1 VIQVFLVTAITME
14 KDNSQLYN
22 SRIFSVFLK
31 YIQSHYPEVDVDEVL
46 QYAGMPRYEVDDQ
59 AHWFTQEQA
68 DRFHDIVM
76 TKTQNPNIARDA
88 GRYSVTSG
96 ALAAG
101 QQYGLAFLGLSF
113 VYQMLGKL
121 YTIMSRGAELK
132 VKKIDPN
139 KVEVISTPTPGVQ
152 EKPYQCE
159 NRIGTFES
167 LAKLFTDKLATVEHP
182 SCFHK
187 GSNACRYII
196 TWQKTPSLIW
206 KTIRNYSLIF
216 SLIAG
221 IGLSPFIETVHV
233 FAILFLGMSLF
244 FLAAIYSAYLEKK
257 ELTKTILAQGDVA
270 KDLLYEINTR
280 HNNSLLVQEIGR
292 ALSKALDINEIVRTV
307 VNIMVKRTDFDRGL
321 IMLANKEKTR
331 LVYSAGYGYIKEL
344 EDTLKHNEFHLDRPE
359 SRGPFVM
366 AFIRKAPFLIDDM
379 SRIKQNLSAR
389 SLELT
394 KFLGVKSLICV
405 PILFENE
412 SLGILAVDNY
422 KSKKRFSESD
432 MHLLIGVASQT
443 AVGIVNARSF
453 QKVQESEKQYRE
465 LVESANSIILRM
477 DTEGNIT
484 FFNEFAQKFFGYTQ
498 KEIIGQNIHATILP
512 KTVQAK
518 REFEKLI
525 YALRKDPERQTASE
539 NENIRR
545 NEDKA
550 WVSWTY
556 KPIFGIDG
564 QFQEILC
571 IGNDIT
577 ELKRSELE
585 RKDLEVR
592 LQRAQKMEAIGALAG
607 GVAHDLNN
615 ILSGLV
621 SYPELLLMEL
631 PDDSPLKKPI
641 LTIQRSGEKASVI
654 VQDLLTLAR
663 RSVSVTE
670 VVNLNEIIS
679 EYLKSPEFQ
688 TLKLNNPSVK
698 IESRLDRELL
708 NISGSCVHLSKV
720 IMNLV
725 TNAAEAMPDGGKVSI
740 STHNQYVDHVVR
752 GYDSVEEGDYVIL
765 TVADTGHGISREQKE
780 RIFEPFYTT
789 KTMGKSGTGLGLAIV
804 WGSVKDHNG
813 FIDIQT
819 TEGKG
824 TNFTLYFP
832 VTREEIADECHRLS
846 FEDYKGSGGK
856 VLVVDDIKEQRE
868 IATQMLEKL
877 GYEVDSVS
885 SGEQAVAYVKDHSVN
900 LLVLDMIMES
910 GTDGLETYK
919 QIIEIKPGI
928 RAIIASGF
936 SENERVKEA
945 QSLGAGKYVKKPYT
959 MEKLGVA
966 VKNEMNR

>member
-1 VIQVFLVTAITME
+1 MVIME
-14 KDNSQLYN
+14 KERAQLYN

-31 YIQSHYPEVDVDEVL
+31 YIQSYYPEVDVDDVL
-46 QYAGMPRYEVDDQ
+46 AYAGMSRYEVDDQ
-59 AHWFTQEQA
+59 AHWFTQDQA
-68 DRFHDIVM
+68 DRFHEIVS

-121 YTIMSRGAELK
+121 YTLMSRGAK
-132 VKKIDPN
+132 IQVKRIGSN
-139 KVEVISTPTPGVQ
+139 KVEVTSTPKAGVQ

-167 LAKLFTDKLATVEHP
+167 LAKLFTDSLAVVDHP
-182 SCFHK
+182 KCFHK
-187 GSNACRYII
+187 GGDACQYII
-196 TWQKTPSLIW
+196 TWEKTPSLIW
-206 KTIRNYSLIF
+206 KTFRNYSAVA
-216 SLIAG
+216 SLLASIA
-221 IGLSPFIETVHV
+221 LFPFLTISQIIVL
-233 FAILFLGMSLF
+233 LFLGMSLF
-244 FLAAIYSAYLEKK
+244 VSLSLYSANLEKK
-257 ELTKTILAQGDVA
+257 ELTRTILSQGDVA
-270 KDLLYEINTR
+270 QDLLDEINKR
-280 HNNSLLVQEIGR
+280 HNHSLLVQEIGQ
-292 ALSKALDINEIVRTV
+292 ALSKTLDIEEIIHTV

-321 IMLANKEKTR
+321 IMLANEEKTR
-331 LVYSAGYGYIKEL
+331 LIYSAGYGYTEKL
-344 EDTLKHNEFHLDRPE
+344 ETLLKQTEFHLDNPE

-366 AFIRKAPFLIDDM
+366 AFIRQAPFLIDDI
-379 SRIKQNLSAR
+379 SRIEKNLSAK
-389 SLELT
+389 SFDLA

-412 SLGILAVDNY
+412 SLGILAVDNV
-422 KSKKRFSESD
+422 KSKKRFAESD

-453 QKVQESEKQYRE
+453 RKVQESEKKYRE

-484 FFNEFAQKFFGYTQ
+484 FFNEFAQKFFGYKQ
-498 KEIIGQNIHATILP
+498 KEIIGQNIHETILP
-512 KTVQAK
+512 KTVHANK
-518 REFEKLI
+518 EFEKLI

-545 NEDKA
+545 NGDKV

-556 KPIFGIDG
+556 KPIFGIDD

-592 LQRAQKMEAIGALAG
+592 LQRAHKMEAIGALAG

-615 ILSGLV
+615 ILSGIV

-641 LTIQRSGEKASVI
+641 LTIQKSGEKASAI

-670 VVNLNEIIS
+670 IININDIVS
-679 EYLKSPEFQ
+679 DYLKSPEFQ
-688 TLKLNNPSVK
+688 KMKMNNPSVK
-698 IESRLDRELL
+698 IESRLDPELL
-708 NISGSCVHLSKV
+708 NISGSSVHLSKV

-725 TNAAEAMPDGGKVSI
+725 TNAAEAMPDGGKVYI
-740 STHNQYVDHVVR
+740 STQNRYVDHVVN

-765 TVADTGHGISREQKE
+765 SVADTGHGISREQKE

-813 FIDIQT
+813 FIDFQSE
-819 TEGKG
+819 EGRG

-832 VTREEIADECHRLS
+832 VTREERAEERHLLS
-846 FEDYKGSGGK
+846 FDDYKGNGGK

-877 GYEVDSVS
+877 GYVVDSVA
-885 SGEQAVAYVKDHSVN
+885 SGEQAVAFVKDHPVQ
-900 LLVLDMIMES
+900 LLVLDMIMEP
-910 GTDGLETYK
+910 GIDGLETYK
-919 QIIEIKPGI
+919 QIREIIPGI
-928 RAIIASGF
+928 KAVIASGF
-936 SENERVKEA
+936 SETERVKEA
-945 QSLGAGKYVKKPYT
+945 QSLGAGEYVKKPYT

-966 VKNEMNR
+966 VKNEMDR